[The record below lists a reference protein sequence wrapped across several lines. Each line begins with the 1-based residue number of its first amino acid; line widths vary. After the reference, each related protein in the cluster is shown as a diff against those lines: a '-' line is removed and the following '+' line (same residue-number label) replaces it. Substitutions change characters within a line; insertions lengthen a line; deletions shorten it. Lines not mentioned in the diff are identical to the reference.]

1 MYIDKLTSSTGLPV
15 LISEFDLN
23 IADDTQQKNQ
33 MQSLFTMFWNDT
45 NVKGVT
51 YWGYIQGETWETNT
65 WLSSTRWHRAP
76 RHELAHGVRGTV
88 ATTQNNDRNRGRR
101 TNTPT

>member
-15 LISEFDLN
+15 FISEFDLN

-33 MQSLFTMFWNDT
+33 FQSMFTMFWNDT

-51 YWGYIQGETWETNT
+51 VWGYIEGQTWESNSGLMSSSGTMRPAMT
-65 WLSSTRWHRAP
+65 WLMQF
-76 RHELAHGVRGTV
+76 L
-88 ATTQNNDRNRGRR
+88 GR
-101 TNTPT
+101 

>member
-1 MYIDKLTSSTGLPV
+1 MKGGAPIDAIGAQAHGLTNASASTTQMYIDKLTSSTGLPV

-33 MQSLFTMFWNDT
+33 MQSLFTMFWNDP

-65 WLSSTRWHRAP
+65 WL
-76 RHELAHGVRGTV
+76 
-88 ATTQNNDRNRGRR
+88 
-101 TNTPT
+101 